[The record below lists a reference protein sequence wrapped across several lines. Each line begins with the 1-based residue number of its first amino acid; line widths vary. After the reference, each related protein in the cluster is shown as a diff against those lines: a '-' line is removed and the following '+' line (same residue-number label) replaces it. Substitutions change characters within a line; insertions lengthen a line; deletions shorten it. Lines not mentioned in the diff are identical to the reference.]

1 MTITMIVEY
10 VAAAAVIAL
19 FAWLVPMRRNGIPGL
34 RGRGRPPGHAATG
47 DAVSPPARP
56 GRAGAVPPRP
66 VPASEQIRESEQA
79 GEGEPGSREGEPGSR
94 DRQQDQRILAELDRT
109 WDAGYADRL
118 ADRLRDRRDSA

>member
-47 DAVSPPARP
+47 DAVSSPARP

-66 VPASEQIRESEQA
+66 VPASEQIGESEQM
-79 GEGEPGSREGEPGSR
+79 GEGEQVGEGGTGSR

>member
-47 DAVSPPARP
+47 DAASPPARP

-66 VPASEQIRESEQA
+66 VPASEQIS
-79 GEGEPGSREGEPGSR
+79 EGEPGSREGEPGSR
-94 DRQQDQRILAELDRT
+94 DPQQDQRILAELDRT

>member
-66 VPASEQIRESEQA
+66 VPASEQVGEGEQVGESEQV
-79 GEGEPGSREGEPGSR
+79 GEGGTGSR

>member
-10 VAAAAVIAL
+10 VAAAVVIAL

-47 DAVSPPARP
+47 DAASPPARP

-66 VPASEQIRESEQA
+66 VPASEQIRESEQV
-79 GEGEPGSREGEPGSR
+79 GESEPGSR